1 MVVHEPGE
9 WFDETLASLASQ
21 DYPNVQSVFFVTS
34 RVGEAGVDV
43 ARSEAVRMGAEQVLL
58 TERGERVMLCGLGAG
73 LGRFVFQ
80 PIQGLESFIPS
91 EVRAAVRAWCPR
103 AVVGQVAYAADPVAG
118 VVAVGLTL
126 RHNDAEQES
135 LLQVAVRSA

>member
-1 MVVHEPGE
+1 MSRDAGFAFPFEFRDGRTRVTGAGL
-9 WFDETLASLASQ
+9 DEAS
-21 DYPNVQSVFFVTS
+21 
-34 RVGEAGVDV
+34 
-43 ARSEAVRMGAEQVLL
+43 RSEAVRMGAEQVLL